1 MYALAD
7 QSGSDTATHALT
19 GSTDGRS
26 LRRER
31 NRDSVIEA
39 LLDLVREGNM
49 DPGGAEIAERAG
61 VSHRSVFRY
70 FDDLGDLIRTAIDTN
85 LSRARTLGDIADLGE
100 GTFEHRLEVLVTTR
114 LKLCEFTHGIVTLG
128 RVRAFNIPGI
138 DEYFSQIAGDT
149 REKIRTH
156 FAPELSGLPSE
167 EQELILDSVHC
178 MVSWD
183 AYDWHIR
190 VFGHD
195 ADRIRRAWNA
205 GLTALLIH

>member
-7 QSGSDTATHALT
+7 HSGSDTVTHSLT

-39 LLDLVREGNM
+39 LLALVREGHM

-70 FDDLGDLIRTAIDTN
+70 FDDLGDLIRTAIDTE
-85 LSRARTLGDIADLGE
+85 LSRAQTLGDIADLGE
-100 GTFEHRLEVLVTTR
+100 GTFEHRLEVLVATR
-114 LKLCEFTHGIVTLG
+114 LKLCEFTHGIVTLA

-138 DEYFSQIAGDT
+138 DEHFSQIALDT
-149 REKIRTH
+149 REKIRAQ
-156 FAPELSGLPSE
+156 FAPELAALPTA

-183 AYDWHIR
+183 SYDWHVR

-195 ADRIRRAWNA
+195 ADRIRRAWDA
-205 GLTALLIH
+205 GLTALLTR